1 MLEEPPLNPQKN
13 RLSPPKNGLPKEWV
27 EGTENPELAYL
38 LNLQKIL
45 YLQTILS
52 LQKITTSRGRGGR
65 FALRVGPTLSH
76 PEANR
81 GDVRS
86 VMKTS
91 HRNP

>member
-1 MLEEPPLNPQKN
+1 MLEEPPLNP
-13 RLSPPKNGLPKEWV
+13 PKNGLREQKTPSWRISK
-27 EGTENPELAYL
+27 
-38 LNLQKIL
+38 LNFQK
-45 YLQTILS
+45 ILS
-52 LQKITTSRGRGGR
+52 LQKITTFRGRGGR

-91 HRNP
+91 H

>member
-1 MLEEPPLNPQKN
+1 MLEEPPLNPPKN

-38 LNLQKIL
+38 LNFQK
-45 YLQTILS
+45 ILS

>member
-1 MLEEPPLNPQKN
+1 MLEEPPLNPPKN

-27 EGTENPELAYL
+27 EGTENPELAHL
-38 LNLQKIL
+38 LNLQK
-45 YLQTILS
+45 ILS

-86 VMKTS
+86 VMNTS
-91 HRNP
+91 H

>member
-1 MLEEPPLNPQKN
+1 MLEEPSPNPPKN
-13 RLSPPKNGLPKEWV
+13 RLSPQKNGLPKERV
-27 EGTENPELAYL
+27 EGTENPELTHL
-38 LNLQKIL
+38 LNI
-45 YLQTILS
+45 
-52 LQKITTSRGRGGR
+52 QKITTSRGRGGR